1 MSKENESDNCIDDWC
16 EEVKNAKWENIELK
30 EYILERDKKYIDDLI
45 KVDEDKK
52 KKWGIKAAW
61 EKHNLYQLPHLF
73 SGDLENAKIIVLIA
87 NPGNRDDEIKD
98 CANHFKEREKLL
110 IDSKSPILSE
120 KMGENTHG
128 WSWTRRTYLNA
139 FWTDDELKDRI
150 KNEEFDKLFVLCKN
164 SEEFRQ
170 RLKDCFSL
178 DEDTSKKFIKFIK
191 KMGKDKTPYEL
202 SSIYEMIEKE
212 RGTKGLLRGF
222 VQQMHIGLIN
232 RYVASAE
239 YYPYHSETPYNFSF
253 IEKKADSEED
263 KYLMPSTEW
272 IINQV
277 LKRIKNCQNSREEPS
292 FTFKQEPLIIIP
304 RESGQKLW
312 VKQEKAFYEKG
323 NRYCVPV
330 DGLDTYERILACST
344 SVPHDRNGS
353 LLKPE
358 NLRMYQNKKVNE
370 GTNERAKGLLGEVLD
385 EMIKELKSQ
394 E

>member
-1 MSKENESDNCIDDWC
+1 MSKENESDNYIDDWC
-16 EEVKNAKWENIELK
+16 EEVKNAKWKKIELK
-30 EYILERDKKYIDDLI
+30 EYILEKDKKYIHQLI
-45 KVDEDKK
+45 EDDKK
-52 KKWGIKAAW
+52 KKWGIEAAW

-73 SGDLENAKIIVLIA
+73 SGDLENAKIIVLIT

-98 CANHFKEREKLL
+98 CANHFEEREKLL

-150 KNEEFDKLFVLCKN
+150 KNGEFDKLFVLCKN

-170 RLKDCFSL
+170 RLRDRFSL
-178 DEDTSKKFIKFIK
+178 DEDTSKKFIK
-191 KMGKDKTPYEL
+191 KMGKDKAPYEL
-202 SSIYEMIEKE
+202 SSIYEMMEKTN
-212 RGTKGLLRGF
+212 GTKGLLRGF

-239 YYPYHSETPYNFSF
+239 YYPYHSKTPYNFSF
-253 IEKKADSEED
+253 IERKADSEED

-277 LKRIKNCQNSREEPS
+277 SKRINNCQNSCEEPL
-292 FTFKQEPLIIIP
+292 FTFKQKPLIIIP
-304 RESGQKLW
+304 RESGQELW
-312 VKQEKAFYEKG
+312 VKQDKAFNKKE

-344 SVPHDRNGS
+344 SVRHDRNDS

-370 GTNERAKGLLGEVLD
+370 GTNEKAKGLLGKVLD
-385 EMIKELKSQ
+385 EIVDEL
-394 E
+394 